1 MLRHDHPT
9 STAWRRTLSASSPP
23 PPHTCAHHQRAWE
36 EEGERLWSNTDQSTG
51 KCAHLPFCCRNS
63 AHELDSAL
71 IFISTG
77 TPALGNRLFI
87 WSKFKK
93 TQIWK
98 LHQVC
103 YGEFI
108 VANSPIFGC
117 WTITTL
123 TTSVNAPS
131 SSVNQLTV
139 TYHSAVGLPWNGT
152 QTMYL
157 VLLPSPSPSQNQLLP
172 PCSCWSSIKCPHFLK
187 GTLKE
192 GTLSIS
198 IQKRIPVGIT
208 GLPTHVSTHCTL
220 LSPALAFHPSTSWT
234 KLFNQKH
241 QGKQKLLRHAIHMC
255 PCISTLAHTC
265 SRQHTND

>member
-9 STAWRRTLSASSPP
+9 STAWRRTPSASGPP
-23 PPHTCAHHQRAWE
+23 PPHTCTHHHRAWE

-51 KCAHLPFCCRNS
+51 KCAHLPLCCRNS
-63 AHELDSAL
+63 AHELDSAM

-77 TPALGNRLFI
+77 TSALGNRLCVGLLQN
-87 WSKFKK
+87 KNKKK

-108 VANSPIFGC
+108 VANSPISGC

-139 TYHSAVGLPWNGT
+139 TYHSAVGLLWNDK
-152 QTMYL
+152 QTMYP
-157 VLLPSPSPSQNQLLP
+157 VLLPSPSSSQKSITPTVFLLGYYRVPS
-172 PCSCWSSIKCPHFLK
+172 
-187 GTLKE
+187 
-192 GTLSIS
+192 LS
-198 IQKRIPVGIT
+198 
-208 GLPTHVSTHCTL
+208 
-220 LSPALAFHPSTSWT
+220 
-234 KLFNQKH
+234 
-241 QGKQKLLRHAIHMC
+241 
-255 PCISTLAHTC
+255 
-265 SRQHTND
+265 